1 MWVLL
6 RPFEFILLI
15 KEGDKANNFT
25 LLLYEKI
32 IWIET
37 WWSFE
42 ILPFC
47 HIFNVGVMSNDLTLP
62 TKINVDVAA
71 DVKHSMYLLI

>member
-6 RPFEFILLI
+6 RPFEFI
-15 KEGDKANNFT
+15 KEGDKANNFM

-37 WWSFE
+37 WWSLE
-42 ILPFC
+42 ILPFR
-47 HIFNVGVMSNDLTLP
+47 HIFNVGVMSKDLT
-62 TKINVDVAA
+62 D
-71 DVKHSMYLLI
+71 